1 MGILRSIVRSVGGFF
16 FVLFLSM
23 VILMMAVIEI
33 TEYDNLKP
41 VVTDIIAQQLTNQTS
56 PEQLSQIHAQLSSQ
70 CSGKETVEMP
80 VGENLNVT
88 LNCSSVNASK
98 PEDLGTLIG
107 GAVFD
112 KIYYKEYDCEFI
124 QCYQQSDSQ
133 GKISL
138 FSTSLANQF
147 FKKVLIYLWI
157 GTGVFGLILLI
168 SSKGWEIPK
177 DFGKSLIVVGM
188 PIIFTKFLKEKINL
202 PTETSAAQPL
212 IDKLLNS
219 ISNVYLIAIVAGAV
233 LVVIGYLGNYM
244 EKREGIKKK

>member
-1 MGILRSIVRSVGGFF
+1 MGVIRSVGRSAGGFF
-16 FVLFLSM
+16 FVLLLSM
-23 VILMMAVIEI
+23 AILMMAIIEI
-33 TEYDNLKP
+33 TEYNNLKP
-41 VVTDIIAQQLTNQTS
+41 LITDTIAKQFTKQINA
-56 PEQLSQIHAQLSSQ
+56 EQLSFMHTQLLSQ

-80 VGENLNVT
+80 AGENLNVT
-88 LNCSSVNASK
+88 LNCSSVKAGK

-112 KIYYKEYDCEFI
+112 KIYYNEYDCEFI

-244 EKREGIKKK
+244 EKRKGIKKK